1 MAYDAYKTVPKDLIP
16 TTADEYALFHI
27 AIDVKICIRIRHD
40 FHTAARIAGKIDR
53 GLPKPIPPWE
63 SEFAKSATP
72 RTLAELAAEHDRLKL
87 DAFSYAQTVKGNLKL
102 AKLLHENLFSLFPPI
117 GFLAS
122 TGDVQQRLIKNE
134 KQTVLSI
141 FHPLGVEDNARLIN
155 LLLKKPSNFYW

>member
-1 MAYDAYKTVPKDLIP
+1 MA
-16 TTADEYALFHI
+16 
-27 AIDVKICIRIRHD
+27 
-40 FHTAARIAGKIDR
+40 G
-53 GLPKPIPPWE
+53 
-63 SEFAKSATP
+63 
-72 RTLAELAAEHDRLKL
+72 LAAEHERLRL
-87 DAFSYAQTVKGNLKL
+87 DAVSHTQTVRGNPKL
-102 AKLLHENLFSLFPPI
+102 AKLLRENLFSLFPPI